1 MVVRIAEKP
10 DFRTETIAEVCQNN
24 IIDDKPPN
32 SYFVTIPAKK
42 TSKST
47 KKDLNFLD
55 KLDILW
61 ELKLS
66 G

>member
-10 DFRTETIAEVCQNN
+10 DFRTKMIAEVYQNN
-24 IIDDKPPN
+24 IIDDKSPN

-47 KKDLNFLD
+47 KKIFLTN
-55 KLDILW
+55 LIYYW
-61 ELKLS
+61 N
-66 G
+66 